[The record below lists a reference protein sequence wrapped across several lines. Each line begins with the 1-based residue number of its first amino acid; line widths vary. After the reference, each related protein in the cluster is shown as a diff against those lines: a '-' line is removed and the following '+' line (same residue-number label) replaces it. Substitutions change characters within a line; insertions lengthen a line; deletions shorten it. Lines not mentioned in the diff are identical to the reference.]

1 MAAYHKLYQLRRRLG
16 ALKPRSYKTAKTN
29 PRRSARRK
37 VLRKRVKTEEG
48 GEEEGEEEVEME
60 VLGKREEEEEE
71 EEEVAVVE
79 ELRDRDDPMCV
90 GFGDWLKM
98 DAFS

>member
-37 VLRKRVKTEEG
+37 VLRRRVKTEEVE
-48 GEEEGEEEVEME
+48 EEEGEEEVDME

-71 EEEVAVVE
+71 VAAVE